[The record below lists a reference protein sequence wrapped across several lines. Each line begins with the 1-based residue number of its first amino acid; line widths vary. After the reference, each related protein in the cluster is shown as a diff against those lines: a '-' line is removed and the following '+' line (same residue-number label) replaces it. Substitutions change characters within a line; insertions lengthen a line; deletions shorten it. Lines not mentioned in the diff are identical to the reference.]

1 MTPEESHVLKLIEA
15 AMPACLSGIEHQSA
29 LKHIGLKYISQW
41 HNIKYIAYT
50 YYLFDINLFI

>member
-29 LKHIGLKYISQW
+29 LKHIGLKYISM
-41 HNIKYIAYT
+41 A
-50 YYLFDINLFI
+50 